1 MKAAVIT
8 GASGMLGQALIRL
21 LVKKGISVYAVVRPD
36 SPQNARIPEHSLV
49 KKVECNLSELNLLPD
64 KIGCDCDAFFHFGW
78 GGTFG
83 ATRNNM
89 YGQLDN
95 VTYTIDAV
103 EAVHKLNCSV
113 FLGAGSQAEFG
124 RVPDGVK
131 LSSKLKENPETGY
144 GIAKLCAGQMSRA
157 VCREYG
163 IRHIWTRILSVY
175 GPGDKDRTMVMSG
188 ICSMLKGE
196 SPKYTKG
203 EQMWDYLYCDDA
215 AEAFY
220 LAAEK
225 GKDGKVYCV
234 GSGQP
239 RMLKEFI
246 TDIRDAANPDQELR
260 FGEVP
265 YYDKQV
271 MYLCADIEELQKDT
285 GFQPAT
291 DFKKGIRETVAWR
304 KAVSQEGNYK
314 YENWK

>member
-1 MKAAVIT
+1 MYMKTAVVT

-21 LVKKGISVYAVVRPD
+21 LVKKEITVYAIVRPG
-36 SPQNARIPEHSLV
+36 SEQNRQILTHPLV
-49 KKVECNLSELNLLPD
+49 KQVECGLDELSTLPQ
-64 KIGCDCDAFFHFGW
+64 KIEESCDAFFHFAW

-89 YGQLDN
+89 YGQMEN
-95 VTYTIDAV
+95 VTYTMDAV
-103 EAVHKLNCSV
+103 EAAHLLHCTV

-124 RVPDGVK
+124 RVPDGIK
-131 LSSKLKENPETGY
+131 LSAALKENPETGY

-157 VCREYG
+157 MCKEYG

-220 LAAEK
+220 LAAER
-225 GKDGKVYCV
+225 GTDGKVYCI
-234 GSGQP
+234 GSGRP
-239 RMLKEFI
+239 RMLRDYI
-246 TDIRDAANPDQELR
+246 TDIRDVVNPEQELR

-271 MYLCADIEELQKDT
+271 MYLCADISELTKDT
-285 GFQPAT
+285 GFEPST
-291 DFKKGIRETVAWR
+291 DFREGIRKTAQWR
-304 KAVSQEGNYK
+304 QEQMKQEGNR
-314 YENWK
+314 

>member
-1 MKAAVIT
+1 MNTAVVT

-21 LVKKGISVYAVVRPD
+21 LVKKKITVYAIVRPG
-36 SPQNARIPEHSLV
+36 SEQNCRILIHPLV
-49 KKVECNLSELNLLPD
+49 KLIECDLNELSKLPQ
-64 KIGCDCDAFFHFGW
+64 KIGQPCDAFFHFAW

-89 YGQLDN
+89 YGQLEN
-95 VTYTIDAV
+95 VTYTMDAV
-103 EAVHKLNCSV
+103 EAAHLLQCSV

-124 RVPDGVK
+124 RVPDGIK
-131 LSSKLKENPETGY
+131 LSDALKENPETGY

-157 VCREYG
+157 MCKEYG

-215 AEAFY
+215 ANAFY
-220 LAAEK
+220 LAAEY
-225 GKDGKVYCV
+225 GRDGKVYCI
-234 GSGQP
+234 GSGKP
-239 RMLKEFI
+239 RMLRDYI
-246 TDIRDAANPDQELR
+246 TDIRDVVNPEQELQ

-271 MYLCADIEELQKDT
+271 MYLCADITDLTKDT
-285 GFQPAT
+285 GFEPIT
-291 DFKKGIRETVAWR
+291 DFREGIRKTTQWR
-304 KAVSQEGNYK
+304 KEQMKQEGNR
-314 YENWK
+314 